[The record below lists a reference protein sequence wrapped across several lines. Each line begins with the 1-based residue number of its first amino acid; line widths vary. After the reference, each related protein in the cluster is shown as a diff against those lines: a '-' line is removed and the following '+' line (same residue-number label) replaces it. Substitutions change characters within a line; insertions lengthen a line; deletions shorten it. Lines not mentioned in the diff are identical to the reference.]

1 MVHSVGCH
9 NLVLDALLE
18 QEHAFFE
25 GSYLKC
31 EEILHLIGL
40 IIDPLQFQMRQVTT
54 SCLEETTVEKVID
67 LLLVDLKKRTTDTVL
82 DVLILIVLHVDFL
95 EQHLD
100 GSRSDAQ
107 VATSLNV
114 HNGTTFI
121 GFNVVI
127 PLHRVGLA
135 TASLTVCE
143 NSCVEP
149 IDDFVHHAVAV
160 ALLEHIL
167 LIISGVEHSV
177 EFKLFLQLEPVLVRS
192 GFSSLTSQSCWSL
205 NCLS

>member
-25 GSYLKC
+25 GSHLKC
-31 EEILHLIGL
+31 EEVLHLISL
-40 IIDPLQFQMRQVTT
+40 VVDPLQFEMREVAA
-54 SCLEETTVEKVID
+54 SCFEEAAVEKGID
-67 LLLVDLKKRTTDTVL
+67 LLLVNLKKRATDTVL
-82 DVLILIVLHVDFL
+82 NVLILIMLHVDFL
-95 EQHLD
+95 KQHLD
-100 GSRSDAQ
+100 RSRSDAQ

-127 PLHRVGLA
+127 PLHRICLP
-135 TASLTVCE
+135 TAGLTVCE

-192 GFSSLTSQSCWSL
+192 GFSSLTSQSYWFL
-205 NCLS
+205 NCQS